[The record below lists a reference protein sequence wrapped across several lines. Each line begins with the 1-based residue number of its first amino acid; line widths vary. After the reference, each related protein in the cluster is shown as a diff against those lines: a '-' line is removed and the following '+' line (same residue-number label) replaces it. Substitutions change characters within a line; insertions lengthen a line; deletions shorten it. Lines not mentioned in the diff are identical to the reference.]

1 MKKSFERFAGSGIS
15 IPALLNYANIQNGRR
30 LSIECDPV
38 TKEIRIK
45 AINDLRYRREIAE
58 RVLSEWHARA
68 RTQFVEVG
76 KTTIA
81 VVSIHGKTK
90 VGVAIC
96 DPNDQYDR
104 TVGRAI
110 AFQRATLGH
119 AYDELTGRA

>member
-1 MKKSFERFAGSGIS
+1 MKRNFERYAGSDLS
-15 IPALLNYANIQNGRR
+15 INALLASANIKPGRK
-30 LSIECDPV
+30 LTIECDPD

-45 AINDLRYRREIAE
+45 AVNDIRYRREVAE

-68 RTQFVEVG
+68 RTQFLEVG

-81 VVSIHGKTK
+81 VVSIHGRTK

-104 TVGRAI
+104 SIGRAI
-110 AFQRATLGH
+110 AFQRATLGK
-119 AYDELTGRA
+119 AFDELTGRA

>member
-1 MKKSFERFAGSGIS
+1 MKKSFERFASSEIS
-15 IPALLNYANIQNGRR
+15 IPALLNYANIQTGRR
-30 LSIECDPV
+30 LSIECDPD

-58 RVLSEWHARA
+58 RVLSEWPARA

-76 KTTIA
+76 RTTIA
-81 VVSIHGKTK
+81 VVSIHGRTK

-104 TVGRAI
+104 SIGKAI
-110 AFQRATLGH
+110 AFQRATLGK
-119 AYDELTGRA
+119 AFDELTGRA